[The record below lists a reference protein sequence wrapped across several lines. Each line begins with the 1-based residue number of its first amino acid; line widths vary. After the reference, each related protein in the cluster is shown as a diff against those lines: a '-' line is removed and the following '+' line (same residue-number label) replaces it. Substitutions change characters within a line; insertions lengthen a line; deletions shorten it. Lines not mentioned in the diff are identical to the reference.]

1 MNHDPDDNSK
11 NPVEEPVKNALE
23 ENVVK
28 NALRSRLR
36 AALAHPRDAGASAL
50 EWAIIAAVVVVAA
63 SLIGGAVYKIVAD
76 KSQALEACANVAVG
90 AACAGGSGA
99 S

>member
-1 MNHDPDDNSK
+1 MK
-11 NPVEEPVKNALE
+11 NTLE
-23 ENVVK
+23 ENDVTK
-28 NALRSRLR
+28 TLRTRFRTRLR

-76 KSQALEACANVAVG
+76 KSEALEACANVAVG
-90 AACAGGSGA
+90 AACAGGSGT

>member
-1 MNHDPDDNSK
+1 ME
-11 NPVEEPVKNALE
+11 PVEENPVN
-23 ENVVK
+23 ENPSRENPVST
-28 NALRSRLR
+28 NPGTTWRSRLR

-63 SLIGGAVYKIVAD
+63 SLIGGAVYKIVAE
-76 KSQALEACANVAVG
+76 KSQALEACASVAVG
-90 AACAGGSGA
+90 GACAGGA

>member
-1 MNHDPDDNSK
+1 MTTST
-11 NPVEEPVKNALE
+11 NPVTQNPVTQNP
-23 ENVVK
+23 VTR
-28 NALRSRLR
+28 LRSRLR

-63 SLIGGAVYKIVAD
+63 SLIGGAVYKIVAE
-76 KSQALEACANVAVG
+76 KSQALEACASVAVG
-90 AACAGGSGA
+90 AACAGGAA